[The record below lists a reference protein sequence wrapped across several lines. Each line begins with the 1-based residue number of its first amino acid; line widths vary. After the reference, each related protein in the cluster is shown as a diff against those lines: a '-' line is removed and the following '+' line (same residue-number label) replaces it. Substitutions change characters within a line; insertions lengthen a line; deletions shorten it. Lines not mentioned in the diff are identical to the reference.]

1 VTKNQRFD
9 DGLRPLVSDARG
21 VMQPLILIAEDDA
34 QQRRHLSL
42 MLRASGHRV
51 SEAAGGQATLDGLL
65 GGGEA
70 PSLLL
75 LDLNMPDLDGIS
87 VLRRLRG
94 AGLGLPVIVL
104 TSDGSVSRAVEAMQ
118 AGATDFLV
126 KPVGPERLEVS
137 IRNALA
143 MSALGAE
150 VRRLSRS
157 EENRLSFD
165 ELIAQAPA
173 TREAIALARRAARS
187 DIPVLILGESG
198 TGKEVFAR
206 AIHGSSEREGRPFV
220 AVNCGAL
227 PANLVESILF
237 GHEKGAFTGATGR
250 RPGKFQ
256 EASGGTL
263 FLDEVGELPP
273 DAQVKLLRALQT
285 GEVDP
290 VGASEPVRVDIRLIS
305 ATNRDLARMISEE
318 RFREDL
324 FYRIGVFPL
333 TLPPLRDRREDLPAL
348 ARMFLSRF
356 AAAEEIPL
364 EGFTAAAME
373 AICSAPWP
381 GNVRQLENT
390 IHRAVVLSD
399 GPRIRPE
406 DLRGVAGPSAAPPPG
421 EGSPHTAA
429 GPAPEPS
436 PAQPAPEHGRAA
448 SGFFAE
454 DGHVR
459 PLAELEAE
467 AIALAVRRYR
477 GRMSETAR
485 RLGIGRSTLYRKI
498 DELGIST
505 DPEDGAA

>member
-1 VTKNQRFD
+1 M
-9 DGLRPLVSDARG
+9 SDARG

-94 AGLGLPVIVL
+94 AGLGLPVLVL

-143 MSALGAE
+143 LSSLSSE
-150 VRRLSRS
+150 VRRLSRTQ
-157 EENRLSFD
+157 ENRLAFED
-165 ELIAQAPA
+165 LVADAPA
-173 TREAIALARRAARS
+173 MQEVIALARRAAGS
-187 DIPVLILGESG
+187 DIPVLIEGESG

-206 AIHGSSEREGRPFV
+206 AIHGSSPRAGGPFV

-227 PANLVESILF
+227 PATLVESILF
-237 GHEKGAFTGATGR
+237 GHEKGAFTGATAR
-250 RPGKFQ
+250 RPGRFQ
-256 EASGGTL
+256 EADGGTL

-273 DAQVKLLRALQT
+273 EAQVKLLRALQV

-290 VGASEPVRVDIRLIS
+290 VGASRPVPVDIRLVS
-305 ATNRDLARMISEE
+305 ATNRDLSAMIAEG

-324 FYRIGVFPL
+324 YYRIGVFPL
-333 TLPPLRDRREDLPAL
+333 SLPPLRERREDLPAL
-348 ARMFLSRF
+348 AAMFLARCAAKERTAVERF
-356 AAAEEIPL
+356 SEE
-364 EGFTAAAME
+364 AMR
-373 AICSAPWP
+373 AIAGAPWP

-390 IHRAVVLSD
+390 IHRAVVLAE
-399 GPRIRPE
+399 GATVGLRQ
-406 DLRGVAGPSAAPPPG
+406 LRGLGG
-421 EGSPHTAA
+421 AA
-429 GPAPEPS
+429 GADAAAEPE
-436 PAQPAPEHGRAA
+436 GR
-448 SGFFAE
+448 GFLDD

-459 PLAELEAE
+459 PLSEIEAA
-467 AIALAVRRYR
+467 AIRLALGLYG
-477 GRMSETAR
+477 GRMAETAR
-485 RLGIGRSTLYRKI
+485 RLGIGRSTLYRKLE
-498 DELGIST
+498 ELRIGSA
-505 DPEDGAA
+505 EG